1 MVIWH
6 GNDLIQ
12 PLHSLMSV
20 HNDLAWRLQKVLSV
34 RRQTKLPQCGIFQT
48 KVNMSC
54 FKIVQQS
61 YNKTTCGIVWRTTA
75 GCQYTKSLL
84 LLEGLGKSSKQ
95 MGWEHLI
102 THYRLIYARLQLK
115 KKIGLR
121 VPGSFFLSSIWSQ
134 TGLCYISRLMWPHG
148 KK

>member
-34 RRQTKLPQCGIFQT
+34 RRQTKLPQCGISQT

-84 LLEGLGKSSKQ
+84 LLEGLGKSSEQ

-102 THYRLIYARLQLK
+102 THYRLIYARLRLK
-115 KKIGLR
+115 KLDFVFL
-121 VPGSFFLSSIWSQ
+121 VPSSYPLFGPKQACVI
-134 TGLCYISRLMWPHG
+134 
-148 KK
+148 